1 MKYIIRLLT
10 WAYMLLAMSGCDLSG
25 SAGGSADSASG
36 TPSSQSTQDDSGSK
50 FNMPFSKSNENIA
63 GLKLGMSPED
73 VRKILPNINNKFH
86 IEQHNDLWLGWGGQ
100 VITATFAP
108 KANEVREV
116 VVLKFTETNPKAWF
130 IGRAVIFQGDEKPLV
145 ENVVK
150 DLEGKFGSPSSSDP
164 GSKMTA
170 QGPVLSWNWDPS
182 GKQGKGV
189 KCNFRETMEH
199 YYTSG
204 GPMGSSG
211 TVPLYE
217 LDSGCG
223 KYVEAGVRQD
233 LDNLS
238 IASGVVV
245 SMVLPNAVIKDPK
258 YPSNI
263 RDLKMK
269 EQMDKAKNK
278 KPIL

>member
-1 MKYIIRLLT
+1 MKYIIRLIT

-25 SAGGSADSASG
+25 STGGSAEPSTG
-36 TPSSQSTQDDSGSK
+36 VPSSQTTQDVAGSK
-50 FNMPFSKSNENIA
+50 LSMPSSQSNENIA
-63 GLKLGMSPED
+63 GLTLGMSPED
-73 VRKILPNINNKFH
+73 ARKILPNINDKFQ
-86 IEQHNDLWLGWGGQ
+86 IEQHKDLWLGWGGQ

-108 KANEVREV
+108 NANEVREV
-116 VVLKFTETNPKAWF
+116 VVVKFTETSPKAWF
-130 IGRAVIFQGDEKPLV
+130 VGRAVIFQGDQKPIV

-150 DLEGKFGSPSSSDP
+150 DLEGKFGNPSSSDP

-170 QGPVLSWNWDPS
+170 QGPILSWNWGPS
-182 GKQGKGV
+182 GRKGEGV
-189 KCNFRETMEH
+189 KCNFRESTEH
-199 YYTSG
+199 YYTRG

-211 TVPLYE
+211 TIPLYQ

-223 KYVEAGVRQD
+223 KYIEAGVRQD

-245 SMVLPNAVIKDPK
+245 SMALPNTAINDPK

-263 RDLKMK
+263 RALKLK